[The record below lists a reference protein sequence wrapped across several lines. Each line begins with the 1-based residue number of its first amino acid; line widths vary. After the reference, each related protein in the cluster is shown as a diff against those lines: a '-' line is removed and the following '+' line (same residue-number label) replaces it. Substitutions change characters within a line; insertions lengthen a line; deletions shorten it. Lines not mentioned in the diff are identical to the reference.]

1 MTRFVVLLMLCVM
14 LSFTWAAPIAPTI
27 ETNSSVVAGDVG
39 DEKVNTTTIP
49 QTTTTTQLGSNSTI
63 QPTGNNTG
71 NATNFQVYGLAGQPA
86 GFVVHAKN
94 LSFFTNSTKDSD
106 TNNTNTII
114 GLVVGFG
121 VFGFIILLLSSAK

>member
-1 MTRFVVLLMLCVM
+1 MTRFVVLLLLV
-14 LSFTWAAPIAPTI
+14 LWATVSFTWAAPVAPT
-27 ETNSSVVAGDVG
+27 TDTGASAVTGDVVTG
-39 DEKVNTTTIP
+39 DEKTNTTTIP
-49 QTTTTTQLGSNSTI
+49 PTTGTAPRPENTTGDITK
-63 QPTGNNTG
+63 
-71 NATNFQVYGLAGQPA
+71 NATNFQVYGLSGQTA

-94 LSFFTNSTKDSD
+94 LSFFTNSTGDSA